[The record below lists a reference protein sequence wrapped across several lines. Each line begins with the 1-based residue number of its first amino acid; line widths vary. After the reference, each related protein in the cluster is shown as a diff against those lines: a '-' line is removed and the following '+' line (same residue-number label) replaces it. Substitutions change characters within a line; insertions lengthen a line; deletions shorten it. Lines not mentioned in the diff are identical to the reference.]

1 VSDYVS
7 LPQVTK
13 AATIDRTG
21 KNTGNYTISFT
32 AADLPVISQLEIYHM
47 TVNNAPVLATAQI
60 LIRNTLFSVVTALLG
75 GFNEWDPSEPAL
87 INSGDEIDFLWA
99 VSTSVTPAPQ
109 ATLWLRYDSTLTRN
123 IGYTP

>member
-13 AATIDRTG
+13 TAATDRTG
-21 KNTGNYTISFT
+21 KNAGNYTISFT

-47 TVNNAPVLATAQI
+47 TVSNAPVLATAQI
-60 LIRNTLFSVVTALLG
+60 LVRNTLFSVVTALLG

-99 VSTSVTPAPQ
+99 VATSVTPAPQ
-109 ATLWLRYDSTLTRN
+109 ATLWLRYDSTLARN
-123 IGYTP
+123 VGYHP